1 MGSDNAEF
9 SIDAVATRLAE
20 KFKELIPLVFEQ
32 PKGGKGAV
40 EKFAKAKASRLGE
53 FYEAAALERKRAK
66 LGLIGRARVA
76 FGVQQRLLDSHYPPT
91 LVKQVLLAMLTSSF
105 VRSQS

>member
-1 MGSDNAEF
+1 MGSDNAEC

-40 EKFAKAKASRLGE
+40 EKFVKAKASRLGE